1 MTKEILLYN
10 DIYSYTASEFVSSL
24 NDALDSDIVV
34 RIATDGGDPQ
44 YVFGMV
50 AKFAEH
56 PKNKQI
62 KVDGK
67 AYSGGSFF
75 CLYSDNVEALNVSQF
90 LFHRAAYPDWFEK
103 EPKLFTDAIK
113 EELVK
118 VNANLRAA
126 FEAKIDVEAFQKLK
140 KVSVDDLFSMEKRI
154 DVFLT
159 AKEAKKI
166 GLIDTIVDITPKKK
180 AEIQS
185 RMKMAAKHSAPASQT
200 ELDLDLTIKKDM
212 TLIEFKAAHPEIF
225 AQAVTEGVNQERDRV
240 GSWLPYMAADPTLVT
255 ASIKEGKTITAT
267 AMSELNVKMFAAN
280 SLAAL
285 AAANAG
291 AVVTPE
297 VELAAKGS
305 DAAKAAEAEKKLAFR
320 NEARVSLGLPALK

>member
-24 NDALDSDIVV
+24 NDAMDSDIVV

-75 CLYSDNVEALNVSQF
+75 CLYSDKVEALNVSQF
-90 LFHRAAYPDWFEK
+90 LFHRAAYPEWFEK
-103 EPKLFTDAIK
+103 EPKLFTEAIK

-140 KVSVDDLFSMEKRI
+140 KVSVDDLFSMEKRV

-200 ELDLDLTIKKDM
+200 ELDLDLTIKDM

-225 AQAVTEGVNQERDRV
+225 AQAVKEGIDQERDRV
-240 GSWLPYMAADPTLVT
+240 GSWLPYVAADPTLVT
-255 ASIKEGKTITAT
+255 ASIKEGKTISAT

-280 SLAAL
+280 SLAAI
-285 AAANAG
+285 AASNAG
-291 AVVTPE
+291 AVNTPE
-297 VELAAKGS
+297 VELAAKGA
-305 DAAKAAEAEKKLAFR
+305 DAEKAAAEEKKLAFR